1 MQHPG
6 FLILLSAALAL
17 AILPSGCSD
26 KVSKSSHKEDTPYT
40 RKVSSSI
47 REVVERMKSDG
58 QASDSAQEAVDL
70 GQLYSTA
77 IVKVDEEGR
86 IQCYIA
92 LDPFERKTIDSLR
105 TFSIVIE
112 REEATLALLQAWV
125 PFDRVQPLSRLSC
138 VRRIRPPDYPA
149 PR

>member
-1 MQHPG
+1 MQRPG
-6 FLILLSAALAL
+6 FFILLSVALAL

-47 REVVERMKSDG
+47 RAVVERMRSDG
-58 QASDSAQEAVDL
+58 QVSDSTKEAVDL
-70 GQLYSTA
+70 SQQYSTA

-105 TFSIVIE
+105 TFSVMIE
-112 REEATLALLQAWV
+112 REEATLSLIQAWV
-125 PFDRVQPLSRLSC
+125 PFDRVQPLSKLSC